1 MVAVS
6 ALVGGVRLALASPGR
21 GDLARARAWHRI
33 GEVDMTPAEHVTVF
47 LLRLIAAACWGSVSG
62 SGWALRFNF
71 AAKCIEERS

>member
-1 MVAVS
+1 
-6 ALVGGVRLALASPGR
+6 
-21 GDLARARAWHRI
+21 
-33 GEVDMTPAEHVTVF
+33 MTPAEHVTVF